1 VGKYIEL
8 EKEIIKHDLLN
19 FVIKLEEKKGE

>member
-8 EKEIIKHDLLN
+8 EKEIIKHDLFN